1 MNPVVVEVTRGGRV
15 ESAHRGAGAAVDA
28 EGGVAFAFGDFG
40 RPMFPRS
47 AVKAI
52 QALPLI
58 ESGAADRFALSD
70 EELALACASH
80 SGEPAHVA
88 GAASILAKAGLD
100 ETALA
105 CGAHWPLNAEAARA
119 LARSGAESSAL
130 HNNCS
135 GKHAGFLCVACALGW
150 PAEGYETAEHG
161 VQREVKAAL
170 EDVCGETLDDS
181 RRGLDGCSIP
191 TYAISLAG
199 LARGFAKMATGRGL
213 APMRAS
219 AARRLFTA
227 VTAHP
232 FHVAGTGRFDT
243 RAMTLLGGR
252 VVTKTGAEGVFCAA
266 LPELGLGLAVKADDG
281 ATRAAEVMIAALI
294 ARFVATPEGFA
305 RLARPRLTNWR
316 GAEVGE
322 IRAAGPLAG

>member
-1 MNPVVVEVTRGGRV
+1 VL
-15 ESAHRGAGAAVDA
+15 
-28 EGGVAFAFGDFG
+28 
-40 RPMFPRS
+40 PR
-47 AVKAI
+47 K
-52 QALPLI
+52 
-58 ESGAADRFALSD
+58 
-70 EELALACASH
+70 
-80 SGEPAHVA
+80 
-88 GAASILAKAGLD
+88 
-100 ETALA
+100 
-105 CGAHWPLNAEAARA
+105 
-119 LARSGAESSAL
+119 
-130 HNNCS
+130 
-135 GKHAGFLCVACALGW
+135 GFCLCVACALGL
-150 PAEGYETAEHG
+150 PAHGYETAEHG

-199 LARGFAKMATGRGL
+199 LARGGAKMAPGVGL

-294 ARFVATPEGFA
+294 GRFVATPEGFG
-305 RLARPRLTNWR
+305 RTTLANWR
-316 GAEVGE
+316 GVEVGE
-322 IRAAGPLAG
+322 IRAAGSLEV